1 MPNITVTPI
10 AFHTAEVN
18 AFIKFAWK
26 IYKDDPNWVPPLM
39 IDMKKR
45 LNPDKDPFFTIAT
58 MQLFMAYQNGTPVGR
73 IAAIENRLAMQ
84 VHQNKTGFFGYFECI
99 NNQEVANALFDAAEN
114 WLRARGLNMVQGPAN
129 PSINHE
135 YGLLI
140 DGFDDPPRLMMTYNP
155 PYYIN
160 LIKNAQYQEAQ
171 ELYAYKLDAANVDD
185 NPKLPRIAK
194 AAAQRYNVSIRPINL
209 KNLKQDLSIIKAIY
223 NEAWE
228 KNWGAVPMTNEEIDA
243 LANDL
248 KPLVE
253 PNLAVFAEIEGKPV
267 GFILAVPDY
276 NYIFKQMNGS
286 LFPFNFIK
294 LYTQKKNIKWVR
306 IIIMGVLPQY
316 RRRGID
322 AVMYQHVIET
332 SRKMGILYGEASWIL
347 ESNVM
352 MNRAAQTVLNGTVY
366 KKYMAYEKQLH
377 INANATGVTPV

>member
-1 MPNITVTPI
+1 
-10 AFHTAEVN
+10 
-18 AFIKFAWK
+18 
-26 IYKDDPNWVPPLM
+26 
-39 IDMKKR
+39 
-45 LNPDKDPFFTIAT
+45 
-58 MQLFMAYQNGTPVGR
+58 MAYQNGTPVGR

-377 INANATGVTPV
+377 INANATGVTPVWCKMAYKVRAAGMS